1 MEEIKKYKPFLIKTI
16 IVSLSLSIIVG
27 AGSYVFL
34 SKKQTYKAST
44 NIKFVNSAASN
55 GYTYNGSKIEDV
67 LEELTG
73 SEVID
78 AAINDE
84 GLKGEVTSNSVSEM
98 LSIEGVI
105 PKDEQDKIDSALD
118 NGKEYEYNPVEY
130 TISIDSEMP
139 QAGKLLNS
147 IVRNF
152 ITYYTKNYVNPDSF
166 PSNVS
171 TLISE
176 DTSYDYIE
184 QADLIKTNIETIELF
199 LNEKAS
205 LDGDYHNSKTG
216 YSFSDLVN
224 KYEYIYNTKLPELYA
239 KVLANKATKNP
250 DLLLKKL
257 EQNNSVYSTSSTD
270 TYEELEKLYS
280 MIKSYSEKN
289 TSNGTV
295 TNGQFGDDYDE
306 NHTSIIDGVYE
317 NATNPQSSYDSLFS
331 TLISELDLISA
342 NSTSIS
348 YNDYLIEVFKDSS
361 TISDKKL
368 ETEIEDLINETLSE
382 LNTLYEYANTARL
395 EHLDIESTDM
405 IVQVNTPIAVRQLS
419 VKMYTLLAM
428 IAVFLLTVVALPVL
442 KIFIKNLLT
451 FLDKKKQEQKM
462 CQMAHK
468 SEVDKGDFNGKR
480 ED

>member
-1 MEEIKKYKPFLIKTI
+1 MEQIKKYKPFIIKTI

-27 AGSYVFL
+27 AGSYVVL

-78 AAINDE
+78 AAIN
-84 GLKGEVTSNSVSEM
+84 GERLQGKVTSNSVSEM

-105 PKDEQDKIDSALD
+105 PEDTQNLIDSMLG

-130 TISIDSEMP
+130 KISIESEMP

-171 TLISE
+171 TLISG

-184 QADLIKTNIETIELF
+184 QADLIKNNIETIESF

-205 LDGDYHNSKTG
+205 ADGDYHNSTTG

-224 KYEYIYNTKLPELYA
+224 RYEYIYNTKLPELYA
-239 KVLANKATKNP
+239 KILANKATKNP

-257 EQNNSVYSTSSTD
+257 EQNNNAYNTSSND

-306 NHTSIIDGVYE
+306 NRTSIIDGVYE
-317 NATNPQSSYDSLFS
+317 NAANPQSSYDSLFS
-331 TLISELDLISA
+331 TLISELDLISM

-361 TISDKKL
+361 TISDDKL
-368 ETEIEDLINETLSE
+368 ETEIKDLINDILNE
-382 LNTLYEYANTARL
+382 LDVLYEYSNTARL

-428 IAVFLLTVVALPVL
+428 VATFLLTIVALPVL
-442 KIFIKNLLT
+442 KLFINNLLA
-451 FLDKKKQEQKM
+451 FLEKKKNENESTGQ
-462 CQMAHK
+462 
-468 SEVDKGDFNGKR
+468 NGP
-480 ED
+480 EGYGPNGS